1 MNGFN
6 ISIGSVGKM
15 TKLGESRTNRDG
27 FIEYKDTGLENLSNG
42 KFENDNLFLETLDY
56 IIVLK
61 GVILNRKDLLR
72 PSLNWE
78 ETIIESYLEEGNEFF
93 KKFRGS
99 FCGAFYDKKED
110 RWIVFTDH
118 IGSKALYYYK
128 KGEVC
133 FISSKISEIYAFL
146 KDNKLPYSLNIQ
158 SAYNLLSYGYM
169 LGDETLCNDIH
180 KILPGNYLCLQ
191 GDGIETINYYR
202 LPKSKL
208 EGKVDEDQIIE
219 NLDIKFRE
227 AVRLQFEKDKE
238 YSYKH
243 LVTLSG
249 GLDSRMVAWVAHQMG
264 YGDQINLTF
273 SQSDYLDET
282 IAKKIAADL
291 RHEWIFKAL
300 DNGTFLKDIDE
311 ISAISGGSALYYGLA
326 HSNSILKYL
335 NCDRFGMFHSGQL
348 GDIIIGSYIARLNKE
363 DLKTLGGKFSK
374 GIENKNSTHTSFD
387 SFEDLELAMLYQR
400 GLNGINEG
408 LKIGQI
414 NSETMSPFYDVD
426 FMEFCLNIPIKNRM
440 NHGIYL
446 KWLLSKYPEAAN
458 YKWEKINRRPSVKQ
472 ISINYKG
479 RQMPLKSA
487 TSAALHKLGLKLSPR
502 STKNH
507 MNPLEYWYNTNNDLR
522 TFQNT
527 YFKENIDHIIDGNL
541 KSDCQNLYNSGNAI
555 EKNQVLTLLSAIK
568 LNF

>member
-15 TKLGESRTNRDG
+15 TKSGESRTNRDD
-27 FIEYKDTGLENLSNG
+27 FIEYKDIRLDNFSNT
-42 KFENDNLFLETLDY
+42 KFEDDNLFLETIDH

-61 GVILNRKDLLR
+61 GVILNKKALLEL
-72 PSLNWE
+72 SLSWA
-78 ETIIESYLEEGNEFF
+78 ETVTALYLKEGVGFF

-110 RWIVFTDH
+110 KWIVFTDH

-180 KILPGNYLCLQ
+180 KILPGNYLCIQ
-191 GDGIETINYYR
+191 DGSVEMINYYK
-202 LPKSKL
+202 LPNSKF

-227 AVRLQFEKDKE
+227 AVRLQFEKDRE

-249 GLDSRMVAWVAHQMG
+249 GLDSRMTSWVAHQMG
-264 YGDQINLTF
+264 YVDQINLTF

-311 ISAISGGSALYYGLA
+311 ITAISGGSALYYGLA
-326 HSNSILKYL
+326 HSNSILKHL
-335 NCDRFGMFHSGQL
+335 NCDRLGMFHSGQL
-348 GDIIIGSYIARLNKE
+348 GEVVIGSNITRLDRN
-363 DLKTLGGKFSK
+363 DLKTLGGKYSATL
-374 GIENKNSTHTSFD
+374 ENKNSSRAYFK

-400 GLNGINEG
+400 GFNGANEG
-408 LKIGQI
+408 LKIGQVY
-414 NSETMSPFYDVD
+414 SETMSPYYNVD
-426 FMEFCLNIPIKNRM
+426 FWEYCRSIPLKNRM
-440 NHGIYL
+440 NHRIYL
-446 KWLLSKYPEAAN
+446 KWILSKYPEAAN
-458 YKWEKINRRPSVKQ
+458 YKWEKINARPSAKRFTL
-472 ISINYKG
+472 NYKG
-479 RQMPLKSA
+479 REIPIKKLPSTILQ
-487 TSAALHKLGLKLSPR
+487 KLGLKVSPKL
-502 STKNH
+502 TKNH

-522 TFQNT
+522 KFQDT
-527 YFKENIDHIIDGNL
+527 YFKENIDRIIDGSL
-541 KSDCQNLYNSGNAI
+541 KSDCQNLYNSGNGV
-555 EKNQVLTLLSAIK
+555 EKNQVLTLLSAIR